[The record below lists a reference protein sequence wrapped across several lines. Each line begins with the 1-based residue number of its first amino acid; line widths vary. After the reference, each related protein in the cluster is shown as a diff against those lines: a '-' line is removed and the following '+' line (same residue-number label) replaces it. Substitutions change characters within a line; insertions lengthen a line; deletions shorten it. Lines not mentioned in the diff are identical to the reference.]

1 MNPDNFEKDIF
12 LRERLRFG
20 DENAYSEIY
29 QLYAASLIR
38 FASSKLYSLEEARDL
53 IHDVFV
59 YLWTERRKIQI
70 HSSLQ
75 SYLFAITRHR
85 IIDHIR
91 RNVTRK
97 EYASMLHGLT
107 SGLENNLEKNI
118 EAKDLAKVIEKIV
131 NNLPPRTKEIYQ
143 LSRNEYKRISEI
155 AEMLHL
161 SDQTVKNQL
170 TTALKFLRTSLS
182 KLSVIIF
189 FFSNV

>member
-1 MNPDNFEKDIF
+1 MNSDNVEKDIL
-12 LRERLRFG
+12 LRERLRCG
-20 DENAYSEIY
+20 DENAFSEIY
-29 QLYAASLIR
+29 QLYASSLIG

-59 YLWTERRKIQI
+59 YVWSERRKIQI

-97 EYASMLHGLT
+97 EYASMLQGLNLD
-107 SGLENNLEKNI
+107 LENSLERNI
-118 EAKDLAKVIEKIV
+118 EAKDLGKVIENLLTI
-131 NNLPPRTKEIYQ
+131 LPPRTKEIYQ

-182 KLSVIIF
+182 KLSVIMIF
-189 FFSNV
+189 F

>member
-1 MNPDNFEKDIF
+1 MNSDNVEKDIL
-12 LRERLRFG
+12 LRERLRCG
-20 DENAYSEIY
+20 DENAFSEIY
-29 QLYAASLIR
+29 QLYAASLIG

-53 IHDVFV
+53 IHDVFI

-97 EYASMLHGLT
+97 EYASMLQGLNLD
-107 SGLENNLEKNI
+107 LENSLERNI
-118 EAKDLAKVIEKIV
+118 EAKDLGKVIENLLTI
-131 NNLPPRTKEIYQ
+131 LPPRTKEIYQ

-182 KLSVIIF
+182 KLSVIMVLYF
-189 FFSNV
+189 LQ